1 MEKLTKQFLLDR
13 GFTLVGGEYGGTYIM
28 HNPDEDFCNEIEVL
42 LDDDCFHIHHY
53 NNSHKELG
61 WQESMHNTIH
71 DITLTV
77 DVFFKTLEVLG
88 LDDEWIEK
96 IRNHE

>member
-13 GFTLVGGEYGGTYIM
+13 GFKLVGGEYGGAYIM
-28 HNPDEDFCNEIEVL
+28 RNPDKESCNEIEVL

-53 NNSHKELG
+53 FADDSELG
-61 WQESMHNTIH
+61 RPWETFNKIN

-77 DVFFKTLEVLG
+77 DMFIKTLEVLG
-88 LDDEWIEK
+88 IDDEWIEK

>member
-13 GFTLVGGEYGGTYIM
+13 GFKLVGGEYGGAYIM
-28 HNPDEDFCNEIEVL
+28 RNPDKSVCDAIEVL

-53 NNSHKELG
+53 FADDSELG
-61 WQESMHNTIH
+61 RPWETFNKIN

-77 DVFFKTLEVLG
+77 DMFIKTLEVLG